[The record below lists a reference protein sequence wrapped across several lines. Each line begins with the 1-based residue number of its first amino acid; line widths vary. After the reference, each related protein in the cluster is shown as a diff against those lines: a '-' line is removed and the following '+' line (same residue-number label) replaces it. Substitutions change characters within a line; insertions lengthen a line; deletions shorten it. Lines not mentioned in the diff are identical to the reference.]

1 MNTQSFKT
9 FNAKPDEVDRD
20 WYVVDATNKVVG
32 RLASEVAR
40 VLRGKHKPTFTPHV
54 DTGDHVIV
62 VNADKA
68 RFTGKKEQQKEYH
81 EHSGYPGG
89 DRARSPEEVREN
101 KPTYIIEQAVQG
113 MLPTGPLGRKTFK
126 KLKVYA
132 GPDHPHEAQ
141 QPEPLENV

>member
-1 MNTQSFKT
+1 MDTQSFKT
-9 FNAKPDEVDRD
+9 FNAKPDEVERD
-20 WYVVDATNKVVG
+20 WYIVDATNQVVG
-32 RLASEVAR
+32 RLASEIAR

-54 DTGDHVIV
+54 DTGDYVIV

-68 RFTGKKEQQKEYH
+68 RFTGKKEQQKEYFDY
-81 EHSGYPGG
+81 SGYPGG
-89 DRARSPEEVREN
+89 DRSRSPDEVREN

-113 MLPTGPLGRKTFK
+113 MIPTGPLGRKTFK

>member
-9 FNAKPDEVDRD
+9 FNAKPDEVERD
-20 WYVVDATNKVVG
+20 WYVVDATNQIVG
-32 RLASEVAR
+32 RLASQIAR

-89 DRARSPEEVREN
+89 DHAHSPEEMRED
-101 KPTYIIEQAVQG
+101 KPTHIIEEAVAG
-113 MLPTGPLGRKTFK
+113 MLPTGPLGRDTFK
-126 KLKVYA
+126 KLKVYS

-141 QPEPLENV
+141 QPEPLDTA